1 MDVVMV
7 VAGVVALLVAALLG
21 HLQRWSISP
30 PMLGL
35 VAGVLVGPEVL
46 GALTIAEAEQVR
58 VMQVAARLLLAVAL
72 MAIGLRYPISQ
83 MRQRIGPVVV
93 LVVVVMPIMALVLAA
108 GASWLLQVPLALAL
122 VLGACLSPTDP
133 VLASGVVTGEAA
145 EESVPARSRQVLSLE
160 SGAND
165 GLAMPL
171 VIMAVAWALGR
182 PLLSAAGVSVYE
194 VVAGGVIGLG
204 AGYLGGRLLRW
215 SKEHREMGQSVRSLY
230 TLVLAAFVLGLSGV
244 VRADGLL
251 SVLVAGLAHNAVV
264 SGSDRGVE
272 VGIDETLTQFL
283 VIPVFVLLGAVLPWT
298 QWAQLGWR
306 GALFVAVALVLRRIP
321 AVLLLRPAL
330 RSTWADAAWLGWFGP
345 IGVAALFYL
354 GHAHEQGVTNSV
366 VWAAGTLVVAAS
378 TLVHGLTAGAGR
390 WAYRRS

>member
-21 HLQRWSISP
+21 RLQRWSISP

-35 VAGVLVGPEVL
+35 VAGVIAGPEVL
-46 GALTIAEAEQVR
+46 GALNIAEAEQVR

-83 MRQRIGPVVV
+83 MRQRIGPVAV
-93 LVVVVMPIMALVLAA
+93 LVVVVMPIMALVLAG
-108 GASWLLQVPLALAL
+108 GARWLLQVPLVLAL

-145 EESVPARSRQVLSLE
+145 EETIPARSRQILSLE

-171 VIMAVAWALGR
+171 VIIALAWALGR
-182 PLLSAAGVSVYE
+182 PLLGAAGVSLYE
-194 VVAGGVIGLG
+194 VLAGGVIGLV
-204 AGYLGGRLLRW
+204 AGYLGGRSLRW

-230 TLVLAAFVLGLSGV
+230 TLVLAAFVLGLSGI

-251 SVLVAGLAHNAVV
+251 SVFVAGLAHNAVV
-264 SGSDRGVE
+264 SGSDRAVE

-306 GALFVAVALVLRRIP
+306 GALFVAVALVLRRLP

-354 GHAHEQGVTNSV
+354 GYAHEQGVTDSV
-366 VWAAGTLVVAAS
+366 VWAAGTLVITAS
-378 TLVHGLTAGAGR
+378 TLVHGLTAGVGR
-390 WAYRRS
+390 WAYGRS